1 MRQGTTECWSRVF
14 FLAPGQSGPD
24 KSQGGSVQ
32 ISCLVVSDSLWP
44 HGLQHTRLPYASQ
57 LLELAQ
63 THVPWVGN
71 GIQPSHPL
79 SSPSPPAFNLSS
91 IRVFSIE
98 SALHN
103 RWPKYWSFSFSLVL
117 PMYIQ
122 DWFPLGW
129 TYWISLQSK
138 RPSRVFNTTVQKYQF
153 FDTQFSL
160 YSNSHI
166 HTWPLEKP

>member
-32 ISCLVVSDSLWP
+32 ISYLVVFDSLWP

-79 SSPSPPAFNLSS
+79 SSPSPPDFNHSS

-122 DWFPLGW
+122 DWFPLG
-129 TYWISLQSK
+129 S
-138 RPSRVFNTTVQKYQF
+138 PSSQGTLKSSPTPQFKSFNLALLSF
-153 FDTQFSL
+153 L
-160 YSNSHI
+160 YSPTLTSTQDYWKNHNFD
-166 HTWPLEKP
+166 